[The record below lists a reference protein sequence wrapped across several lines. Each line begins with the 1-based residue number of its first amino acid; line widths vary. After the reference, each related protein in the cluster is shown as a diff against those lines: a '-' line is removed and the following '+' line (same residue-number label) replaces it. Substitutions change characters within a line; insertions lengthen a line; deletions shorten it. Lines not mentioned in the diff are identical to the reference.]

1 MREWAWLKSPKTA
14 LKPNKTKKNETV
26 SKIESSLDKLFA
38 KLVQIKDVGIAR
50 LCALW
55 KKYSPQANRY
65 ISQLKKIDYATAKA
79 FVIRFR
85 WRILLVLIVLYAGSK
100 TYDYFFPASGK
111 SGGPIT
117 VSTIVVEKKD
127 IPLIMEASGTIV
139 SASIVDIRPMV
150 TNTVAKIE
158 IKDGQEIKAGDL
170 LFVLDDRND
179 KANYEKLKALADDAQ
194 KQYLRAKELVAKNF
208 ISKAGLETTLANAKS
223 AQAAARAA
231 EVQLSFDYIRSP
243 IDGRAGIINVFPG
256 SLVQASNVVTTATSS
271 TATSSVGS
279 MVTITQLNP
288 INVQF
293 VIPEKDIPIM
303 LENQLDGDAMSVK
316 VTVGESGKKTYE
328 GKVLVIDNQV
338 DPSIAAVRVKAQ
350 IPNDS
355 KTLLPGQFAR
365 VSLVASTLKDALAI
379 PSQAVVINPRGKLV
393 YVVDKDG
400 KAESKPVK
408 VVYEYQGSSIVT
420 GIEAGDRVVVEGK
433 QNLRPGSKV
442 LEAKSTPASA
452 PNSAPAATPA
462 PTTAPATPST
472 TDKKWRSP
480 NYVFGVQ

>member
-1 MREWAWLKSPKTA
+1 MVK
-14 LKPNKTKKNETV
+14 
-26 SKIESSLDKLFA
+26 
-38 KLVQIKDVGIAR
+38 AR
-50 LCALW
+50 LYALW
-55 KKYSPQANRY
+55 QKYSPQLNQY
-65 ISQLKKIDYATAKA
+65 ISQLKKIDYTTAKA
-79 FVIRFR
+79 FVIRYR

-452 PNSAPAATPA
+452 PNSAP
-462 PTTAPATPST
+462 TTAPATPST
-472 TDKKWRSP
+472 TDKK
-480 NYVFGVQ
+480 

>member
-1 MREWAWLKSPKTA
+1 M
-14 LKPNKTKKNETV
+14 
-26 SKIESSLDKLFA
+26 SKIESSLDKLA
-38 KLVQIKDVGIAR
+38 IKLGKVKDAGKAR
-50 LCALW
+50 LCRLW
-55 KKYSPQANRY
+55 QKSSPKLDRY
-65 ISQLKKIDYATAKA
+65 IHQIKQIDYATAKA

-100 TYDYFFPASGK
+100 AYDYFFPASDK
-111 SGGPIT
+111 AGGPVT
-117 VSTIVVEKKD
+117 VTSIVVEKKD
-127 IPLIMEASGTIV
+127 IPLIIESTGTIV
-139 SASIVDIRPMV
+139 SSSIVDIRPMV

-158 IKDGQEIKAGDL
+158 VKDGQEVKAGDL

-179 KANYEKLKALADDAQ
+179 KANYEKLKALADDAE

-243 IDGRAGIINVFPG
+243 IDGRAGIVNVFPG

-293 VIPEKDIPIM
+293 VIPEKDIPVM
-303 LENQLDGDAMSVK
+303 LENQLDGEAMAVK

-328 GKVLVIDNQV
+328 GKVIVIDNQV

-350 IPNDS
+350 IPNID

-365 VSLVASTLKDALAI
+365 VSLIASTMKDVLSI

-393 YVVDKDG
+393 YVIDKDG
-400 KAESKPVK
+400 KTVSKPVK
-408 VVYEYQGSSIVT
+408 VVYEYQGSSVVT
-420 GIEAGDRVVVEGK
+420 GIEAGDRVVIEGK

-442 LEAKSTPASA
+442 REAKSQA
-452 PNSAPAATPA
+452 PDSVLS
-462 PTTAPATPST
+462 APATPSAAPAT
-472 TDKKWRSP
+472 PTPSDKK
-480 NYVFGVQ
+480 

>member
-1 MREWAWLKSPKTA
+1 M
-14 LKPNKTKKNETV
+14 

-38 KLVQIKDVGIAR
+38 KLVQMKDVGMAR

-55 KKYSPQANRY
+55 KKYSPQLNQY
-65 ISQLKKIDYATAKA
+65 IGQVKKLDYATAKA
-79 FVIRFR
+79 FAIRFK
-85 WRILLVLIVLYAGSK
+85 WRILLVVIILYAGSK

-111 SGGPIT
+111 AGGPVTI
-117 VSTIVVEKKD
+117 SSIVVEKKD
-127 IPLIMEASGTIV
+127 IPLVMEASGTIV
-139 SASIVDIRPMV
+139 SANIVDIRPMV

-158 IKDGQEIKAGDL
+158 VKDGQEVKAGDL

-243 IDGRAGIINVFPG
+243 IDGRAGIVNVFPG
-256 SLVQASNVVTTATSS
+256 SLVQASNIVSTATSS

-293 VIPEKDIPIM
+293 VIPEKDIPVM

-365 VSLVASTLKDALAI
+365 VSLIASTLKDALAI

-400 KAESKPVK
+400 KAVSKPIK
-408 VVYEYQGSSIVT
+408 VVYEYQGSSVVT

-442 LEAKSTPASA
+442 LEAKS
-452 PNSAPAATPA
+452 APANTPSASSA
-462 PTTAPATPST
+462 PTTPAAPAPSATPST
-472 TDKKWRSP
+472 TDKK
-480 NYVFGVQ
+480 

>member
-1 MREWAWLKSPKTA
+1 
-14 LKPNKTKKNETV
+14 
-26 SKIESSLDKLFA
+26 
-38 KLVQIKDVGIAR
+38 
-50 LCALW
+50 
-55 KKYSPQANRY
+55 
-65 ISQLKKIDYATAKA
+65 
-79 FVIRFR
+79 
-85 WRILLVLIVLYAGSK
+85 
-100 TYDYFFPASGK
+100 
-111 SGGPIT
+111 
-117 VSTIVVEKKD
+117 
-127 IPLIMEASGTIV
+127 
-139 SASIVDIRPMV
+139 MV

-158 IKDGQEIKAGDL
+158 VKDGQEVKAGDL

-194 KQYLRAKELVAKNF
+194 QQYLRAKELVAKNF
-208 ISKAGLETTLANAKS
+208 ISKAGLETSLANAKS

-243 IDGRAGIINVFPG
+243 IDGRAGIVNVFPG
-256 SLVQASNVVTTATSS
+256 SLVQASNIVSTATSS

-303 LENQLDGDAMSVK
+303 LENQLDGEAMSVK
-316 VTVGESGKKTYE
+316 VVVGDSGKKTYE

-350 IPNDS
+350 IPNAD

-365 VSLVASTLKDALAI
+365 VSLVANTLKDALAI
-379 PSQAVVINPRGKLV
+379 PSQAVVINARGKLV

-400 KAESKPVK
+400 KAAPKPIK
-408 VVYEYQGSSIVT
+408 VVYEYLGSTVVT
-420 GIEAGDRVVVEGK
+420 GIEPGDRVVVEGK

-442 LEAKSTPASA
+442 REAKNTTPASNPGTA
-452 PNSAPAATPA
+452 P
-462 PTTAPATPST
+462 TAPATPSSP
-472 TDKKWRSP
+472 DKK
-480 NYVFGVQ
+480 